1 MDNENWQEYSISH
14 FSENEQNF
22 LSDLVHETLI
32 DAGFK
37 PELIAYELKVSF
49 VESEE

>member
-1 MDNENWQEYSISH
+1 MDNETWQEYSISH

-22 LSDLVHETLI
+22 LAELIHETLI

-37 PELIAYELKVSF
+37 PELITYELKVSF
-49 VESEE
+49 VEGDE